1 MIEARPSRTALR
13 VAMRRAAHQLFD
25 NPKVLDDP
33 IAVPII
39 GPQAAEKLDD
49 GKSRPIRQD
58 TAWRK
63 SPRVHGGAQ
72 PLRRRRA
79 GAID

>member
-33 IAVPII
+33 IAVPIV
-39 GPQAAEKLDD
+39 GPKAAEKLKTESPDAFAR
-49 GKSRPIRQD
+49 SW
-58 TAWRK
+58 WRAVAMPK
-63 SPRVHGGAQ
+63 KRWRDQSPVAPRNM
-72 PLRRRRA
+72 
-79 GAID
+79 